1 MIITGAG
8 IFNAEIR
15 FPDDFRRGLA
25 AGCGEMKG
33 GFRDAG
39 GAKHT
44 RKYATTGAG
53 ASKWTK
59 TLMSMWVWR
68 WIIFFWVL

>member
-53 ASKWTK
+53 ASK
-59 TLMSMWVWR
+59 
-68 WIIFFWVL
+68 